1 MSTQKTQTKDSMG
14 SQQKTTSPMDL
25 VKKIADRGG
34 SFKRAL
40 SVRLRSK
47 VATRPESES
56 ACQNDDKEET
66 APGKRLSIKQ
76 LAKEDRRRLRT
87 VSLDAERSD
96 ESEKFKGVRGDRWRR
111 VGVRLSSADVGEV
124 DDEVGSYATGIWVG
138 GEDCSVT
145 DSVKTTN
152 EHADFVWKI
161 AFFVF

>member
-1 MSTQKTQTKDSMG
+1 MSPQTTQTKDSMK
-14 SQQKTTSPMDL
+14 SQQKTTNPMDL

-47 VATRPESES
+47 VAARPESES

-87 VSLDAERSD
+87 VSLDAERLD
-96 ESEKFKGVRGDRWRR
+96 ESEKFRGDRWGR

-124 DDEVGSYATGIWVG
+124 DDEVGSCATGIWVG